1 MLTEDQLKM
10 IREKQASKQVVVT
23 PKKPQPRT
31 KPKDDEL
38 VVDQATLDDALQM
51 VANFKPKRRRDP
63 MPVYPDLSVEGEK
76 RMRGKPGGAN
86 YWLMPFR
93 RKDFIEHCCTARY
106 KKKISSTMVRSCN
119 SQSKM

>member
-23 PKKPQPRT
+23 PKKPQLQLRT

-38 VVDQATLDDALQM
+38 VVDQATLDEALQM

-63 MPVYPDLSVEGEK
+63 MPVYLDLSVEGEK
-76 RMRGKPGGAN
+76 RRN
-86 YWLMPFR
+86 LF
-93 RKDFIEHCCTARY
+93 
-106 KKKISSTMVRSCN
+106 
-119 SQSKM
+119 